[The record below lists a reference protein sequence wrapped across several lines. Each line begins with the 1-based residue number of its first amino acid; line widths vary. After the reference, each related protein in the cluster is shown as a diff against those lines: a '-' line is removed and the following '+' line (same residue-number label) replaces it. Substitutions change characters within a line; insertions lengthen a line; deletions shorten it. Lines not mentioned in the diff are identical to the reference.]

1 MEPRLNVALAGF
13 GAAGQRFHAPFLTAD
28 RRFRLC
34 KILTTRKLA
43 RERYPDAQTVSRF
56 EELLTPEID
65 LVILATPNALHVPQ
79 AQQAVLA
86 GKHVLVE
93 KPIAATADE
102 ARALFTL
109 AKERGVVLTVH
120 QNRRFD
126 GGFRTVQQLIERGD
140 LGEVLDYAAHF
151 DRYVTG
157 KSPKPWKAAGG
168 AGVNILYDIGI
179 HLIDQAYVLFGMPQA
194 VYADV
199 RKHRTESPEFDAFS
213 VNLYYGER
221 KAVLSAG
228 EVVAM
233 PGPHFAVHGHR
244 GSFLK
249 FGLDPQEAA
258 LAAGQKP
265 SSPHWGEDTP
275 DRFGTLARVTETG
288 IVTETVPTVPGN
300 YALFFDAF
308 YRAVTDNAPPPV
320 QEQEAVDVLTLVE
333 AALESAKT
341 GKRVDLTDSMGKF

>member
-151 DRYVTG
+151 APMFGNTVLKAQSSTLSRSICITVNARQSYPPERSLPCPGRILPFMGTAAVFSNSALTRRRPP
-157 KSPKPWKAAGG
+157 SPPGRNHPRRIG
-168 AGVNILYDIGI
+168 A
-179 HLIDQAYVLFGMPQA
+179 
-194 VYADV
+194 
-199 RKHRTESPEFDAFS
+199 RT
-213 VNLYYGER
+213 
-221 KAVLSAG
+221 
-228 EVVAM
+228 
-233 PGPHFAVHGHR
+233 H
-244 GSFLK
+244 
-249 FGLDPQEAA
+249 
-258 LAAGQKP
+258 
-265 SSPHWGEDTP
+265 
-275 DRFGTLARVTETG
+275 
-288 IVTETVPTVPGN
+288 PTVS
-300 YALFFDAF
+300 ARS
-308 YRAVTDNAPPPV
+308 RA
-320 QEQEAVDVLTLVE
+320 
-333 AALESAKT
+333 
-341 GKRVDLTDSMGKF
+341 